1 MAEQN
6 DRGVPEGEQDMKLA
20 EYVAGDQRDENK
32 VGFRRPRDV
41 VGPGPEGKPDGVA
54 GLSGRVVEELDFL
67 ITDASLA
74 DRTTSRDGL
83 LREMVTR
90 ISAAG
95 LLPLENCQQVLEAL
109 VKREQLGSTGI
120 GRGIAIPHTKHPAVS
135 RTVGIVAGSRAGI
148 DFESVDDQPVHLVV
162 LLISPPGET
171 REHLRAL
178 ERTSKVL
185 LQLISD
191 AGDVDRSGSI
201 RDDVA

>member
-1 MAEQN
+1 
-6 DRGVPEGEQDMKLA
+6 MKLA
-20 EYVAGDQRDENK
+20 EYVAGNEREK
-32 VGFRRPRDV
+32 EEVSVRRLRDV
-41 VGPGPEGKPDGVA
+41 VGPGPEGKSDGVA
-54 GLSGRVVEELDFL
+54 GLSGQVVEELDFL
-67 ITDASLA
+67 INDASLA

-83 LREMVTR
+83 LQEMVTR

-95 LLPLENCQQVLEAL
+95 LLPWESCQQVLEAL

-120 GRGIAIPHTKHPAVS
+120 GQGIAIPHTKHPAVS

-178 ERTSKVL
+178 EQTSKVL
-185 LQLISD
+185 LRLVHD
-191 AGDVDRSGSI
+191 P
-201 RDDVA
+201 